1 LPDNFISIDF
11 AWKFSRFIKMASTR
25 ILITGGAGFIGSR
38 LARELQRDGGHVVV
52 LDNLLPQVHGSNPQ
66 PDLPECETIW
76 ADVRDRDA
84 LDRAM
89 KGVEIVHHFAAETG
103 VGQSQYEIARYVS
116 VNTYGTAL
124 VLEAAAEAGVR
135 QVVIASSRAV
145 YGEGTFACARCGQ
158 SFAAAGRS
166 SQLMDAGR
174 FDIYCP
180 QCGAAAQPSLMSE
193 STPANPIS
201 IYGLTKYQQE
211 QLAQQVSAIND
222 LETTILRFFNV
233 YGPGQSLKNPY
244 VGVLGTFFRRASADE
259 TIEVYEDGQM
269 SRDFV
274 FVGDVVEA
282 LHLATNNEAAFG
294 QIMNVGSGEALTLFE
309 VASQMF
315 RALGKEPQIKVSGR
329 YRSGDIRH
337 AVAAISRLEQQLG
350 FVPRTSF
357 ADGLQSFVDWAREN
371 QVDTA
376 DDLAAQELASRHL
389 LRQAALTEKSVLE

>member
-1 LPDNFISIDF
+1 
-11 AWKFSRFIKMASTR
+11 MASTR

-38 LARELQRDGGHVVV
+38 LARELQRDGFRVVV
-52 LDNLLPQVHGSNPQ
+52 LDNLLPQVHGNNPQ
-66 PDLPECETIW
+66 PNLPECETIW
-76 ADVRDRDA
+76 ADVRDREA

-89 KGVEIVHHFAAETG
+89 KGVEVVHHFAAETG

-124 VLEAAAEAGVR
+124 VLEAAAAAGVR

-145 YGEGTFACARCGQ
+145 YGEGMFDCARCGK
-158 SFAAAGRS
+158 SFTAAGRS
-166 SQLMDAGR
+166 SQQMDAAR
-174 FDIYCP
+174 FEIYCP
-180 QCGAAAQPSLMSE
+180 QCGEAAQPSLMTE
-193 STPANPIS
+193 STPANPVS

-211 QLAQQVSAIND
+211 QLAEQVSAIND

-233 YGPGQSLKNPY
+233 YGPGQSLRNPY
-244 VGVLGTFFRRASADE
+244 VGVLGTFFRRANADE

-294 QIMNVGSGEALTLFE
+294 QIINVGSGEALTLLEIANE
-309 VASQMF
+309 VF

-337 AVAAISRLEQQLG
+337 AVASVAKLEERLG
-350 FVPRTSF
+350 FAPRTSF
-357 ADGLQSFVDWAREN
+357 TDGLQSFVEWAKGN
-371 QVDTA
+371 HADTA
-376 DDLAAQELASRHL
+376 DDLAAEELASRHL
-389 LRQAALTEKSVLE
+389 LRQAVL

>member
-1 LPDNFISIDF
+1 
-11 AWKFSRFIKMASTR
+11 MASTR

-38 LARELQRDGGHVVV
+38 LARELVREGHTVVV
-52 LDNLLPQVHGSNPQ
+52 LDNLLPQVHGDSPQ
-66 PDLPECETIW
+66 PNLPDCETIW

-89 KGVEIVHHFAAETG
+89 KGVEVVHHFAAETG

-124 VLEAAAEAGVR
+124 VLEAAGAAGVR
-135 QVVIASSRAV
+135 QLVIASSRAV
-145 YGEGTFACARCGQ
+145 YGEGMFDCAQCGK
-158 SFAAAGRS
+158 SFAADGRS
-166 SQLMDAGR
+166 SEQMDAAR

-180 QCGAAAQPSLMSE
+180 ACGAPARPQVMAE
-193 STPANPIS
+193 STLANPVS

-211 QLAQQVSAIND
+211 QLAEQVSAISD

-244 VGVLGTFFRRASADE
+244 VGVLGTFFRRANAE
-259 TIEVYEDGQM
+259 RTIEVYEDGKM

-282 LHLATNNEAAFG
+282 LRRATNNEAAFG
-294 QIMNVGSGEALTLFE
+294 QLLNVGSGEALTLFDIATE
-309 VASQMF
+309 MF
-315 RALGKEPQIKVSGR
+315 RVLSKEPQIKISGR

-337 AVAAISRLEQQLG
+337 AVASVSRLEQQLG
-350 FVPRTSF
+350 FVPRTTF
-357 ADGLQSFVDWAREN
+357 AEGLHQFVDWALAHQSES
-371 QVDTA
+371 A
-376 DDLAAQELASRHL
+376 DDLAAEELASRRL
-389 LRQAALTEKSVLE
+389 LRQAVL

>member
-1 LPDNFISIDF
+1 
-11 AWKFSRFIKMASTR
+11 MASTR

-38 LARELQRDGGHVVV
+38 LARELQREGHTIVV
-52 LDNLLPQVHGSNPQ
+52 LDNLLPQVHGNNPQ
-66 PDLPECETIW
+66 PNLPDCETIW
-76 ADVRDRDA
+76 ADVRDREA

-89 KGVEIVHHFAAETG
+89 NGVEVVHHFAAETG

-124 VLEAAAEAGVR
+124 VLEAAAAAGAR

-145 YGEGTFACARCGQ
+145 YGEGTFACAKCGK
-158 SFAAAGRS
+158 SFAASGRS
-166 SQLMDAGR
+166 SQQMDAGR
-174 FDIYCP
+174 FEIYCP
-180 QCGAAAQPSLMSE
+180 QCGEAAQPSVMSE
-193 STPANPIS
+193 STPANPVS

-244 VGVLGTFFRRASADE
+244 VGVLGTFFRRANAGE
-259 TIEVYEDGQM
+259 TIEVYEDGKM

-282 LHLATNNEAAFG
+282 LRRATNNEAAFG
-294 QIMNVGSGEALTLFE
+294 QVMNVGSGEALTLLE
-309 VASQMF
+309 IASQMF
-315 RALGKEPQIKVSGR
+315 CTLGKEPQLKVSGR

-337 AVAAISRLEQQLG
+337 AVASGAKLEQQLG

-357 ADGLQSFVDWAREN
+357 ADGLRGFVEWAQEH
-371 QVDTA
+371 QADTA
-376 DDLAAQELASRHL
+376 DDLAAEELASRRL
-389 LRQAALTEKSVLE
+389 LRQAAL

>member
-1 LPDNFISIDF
+1 
-11 AWKFSRFIKMASTR
+11 MASTR

-38 LARELQRDGGHVVV
+38 LARELVREGHTVVV
-52 LDNLLPQVHGSNPQ
+52 LDNLLPQVHGDSPQ
-66 PDLPECETIW
+66 PNLPDCETIW

-89 KGVEIVHHFAAETG
+89 KGVEVVHHFAAETG

-124 VLEAAAEAGVR
+124 VLEAAGAAGVR
-135 QVVIASSRAV
+135 QLIIASSRAV
-145 YGEGTFACARCGQ
+145 YGEGTFDCAQCGK

-166 SQLMDAGR
+166 SEQMDAAR

-180 QCGAAAQPSLMSE
+180 ACGAPARPQVMAE
-193 STPANPIS
+193 STLANPVS

-211 QLAQQVSAIND
+211 QLAEQVSAISD

-244 VGVLGTFFRRASADE
+244 VGVLGTFFRRANADR
-259 TIEVYEDGQM
+259 TIEVYEDGKM

-282 LHLATNNEAAFG
+282 LRRATNNEAAFG
-294 QIMNVGSGEALTLFE
+294 QLLNVGSGEALTLFDIATE
-309 VASQMF
+309 MF
-315 RALGKEPQIKVSGR
+315 RVLSKEPQIKISGR

-337 AVAAISRLEQQLG
+337 AVASVSRLEQQLG
-350 FVPRTSF
+350 FVPRTTFSE
-357 ADGLQSFVDWAREN
+357 GLSQFVDWALAHQSES
-371 QVDTA
+371 D
-376 DDLAAQELASRHL
+376 DDLAAEELASRRL
-389 LRQAALTEKSVLE
+389 LRQAVL